1 MDIETVKQQNLC
13 AMKDFRN
20 PENRQQYL
28 QNAVNRN
35 LLVQKL
41 SAIKNEAEA
50 KALQTESKLLEELIA
65 VINSNDEALYSRLMR
80 KYFLKRIA

>member
-1 MDIETVKQQNLC
+1 
-13 AMKDFRN
+13 MKDFRN
-20 PENRQQYL
+20 LENRQQFL

-41 SAIKNEAEA
+41 SAIKSDAES
-50 KALQTESKLLEELIA
+50 KALQAESKLLEELIA
-65 VINSNDEALYSRLMR
+65 VINSNDDALYSRLMR